1 MNKVILTGRLT
12 KDGEV
17 RTTDKDLKIY
27 SNSIAVNR
35 NYKNKEGKY
44 DTDFFDFTLFNASE
58 NFTKYLTKGK
68 QVLVEG
74 KIQKDTYENDKHEK
88 RTLTKVIAE
97 HIELLS
103 SEKKEEKQ
111 EEPTLEEIG
120 VPDNYTTEYEEADN
134 SVKLNDNDLP
144 F

>member
-12 KDGEV
+12 KDGEI
-17 RTTDKDLKIY
+17 RTSDNENHTTIY

-44 DTDFFDFTLFNASE
+44 DTDFFDFKLFNASD

-68 QVLVEG
+68 QVLVLG
-74 KIQKDTYENDKHEK
+74 RIQKRKYEKDGKEK
-88 RTLTKVIAE
+88 YLTEIIAE
-97 HIELLS
+97 NIELLS
-103 SEKKEEKQ
+103 SEKKEQ

-120 VPDNYTTEYEEADN
+120 VPDNYSTEYEEADN
-134 SVKLNDNDLP
+134 SVKLSDNDLP